1 MLRSLHRYVFPV
13 WDSFSN
19 LGTVVSPRQE
29 HVTKDLPYLKEMIPR
44 EVQKT
49 DIPGLVA
56 GIVIVIT
63 TIVIMVITI
72 KV

>member
-1 MLRSLHRYVFPV
+1 M

-44 EVQKT
+44 GGMQKT